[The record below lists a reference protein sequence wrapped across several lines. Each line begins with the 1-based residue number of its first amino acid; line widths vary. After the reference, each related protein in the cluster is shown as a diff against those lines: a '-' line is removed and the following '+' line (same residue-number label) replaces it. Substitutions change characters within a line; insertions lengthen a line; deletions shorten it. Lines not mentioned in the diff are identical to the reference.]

1 MTFNPSEVRLCK
13 VGRFGSDRV
22 ITVSDGFLD
31 RIPVV
36 TSHLPKGEHHASP
49 LQVFDLKFTSG
60 LFGIRT
66 EDHEAAVILEA
77 QASFFECDFSCLS
90 KCRQQHSAH
99 RQHGY
104 AQQCR
109 ADRPLY
115 KYQGIAAREQHGASE
130 KLFH

>member
-1 MTFNPSEVRLCK
+1 MSITLVRYKFSTYSLLAVSLAFLVK
-13 VGRFGSDRV
+13 QVSPIEGRRIDLSSCDVERK
-22 ITVSDGFLD
+22 IT
-31 RIPVV
+31 
-36 TSHLPKGEHHASP
+36 
-49 LQVFDLKFTSG
+49 
-60 LFGIRT
+60 
-66 EDHEAAVILEA
+66 EAAVILKV
-77 QASFFECDFSCLS
+77 QASFFERDFSCLS

-104 AQQCR
+104 TQQCR